1 MAAQKKSAPRKVGRP
16 TKYTPELAE
25 KICDLIREGLSE
37 REICSQKGMPDAS
50 TLGRWKDN
58 NQEFCIQSA
67 RAREESA
74 ALYRE
79 KALGIAQETAKTAV
93 KVLRGEI
100 TDALGEPVKDL
111 PRGYVEAQ
119 KLLVQELNREAAI
132 RDDRNYGDRRRVAV
146 TGADGG
152 AVKIETKQVTSLS
165 NEELLEIARMEL
177 PENEGE
183 DR

>member
-1 MAAQKKSAPRKVGRP
+1 MAAQKKSAPRKLGRP
-16 TKYTPELAE
+16 TKYTPELAA

-50 TLGRWKDN
+50 TLGRWKDS
-58 NQEFCIQSA
+58 NQDFCIQSA

-79 KALGIAQETAKTAV
+79 KALQVAQESADVAAKI
-93 KVLRGEI
+93 LRGDL
-100 TDALGEPVKDL
+100 TNSLGDQVYDL

-119 KLLVQELNREAAI
+119 KLLIQELNREAAL

-165 NEELLEIARMEL
+165 NEELLEIARMEF

>member
-67 RAREESA
+67 RARKASA
-74 ALYRE
+74 EKFNDELLELQANLNNELQTRLLNGDDFPKGTVEAFKVLMQE
-79 KALGIAQETAKTAV
+79 KARQISW
-93 KVLRGEI
+93 
-100 TDALGEPVKDL
+100 
-111 PRGYVEAQ
+111 
-119 KLLVQELNREAAI
+119 
-132 RDDRNYGDRRRVAV
+132 RDDSRYGDRK
-146 TGADGG
+146 T
-152 AVKIETKQVTSLS
+152 VKIQSDTPDLS
-165 NEELLEIARMEL
+165 TIDMEKLKAARELLYDET
-177 PENEGE
+177 PDT
-183 DR
+183 DRT

>member
-1 MAAQKKSAPRKVGRP
+1 MRACLRGKFALKKECQTPQHLVG
-16 TKYTPELAE
+16 
-25 KICDLIREGLSE
+25 
-37 REICSQKGMPDAS
+37 
-50 TLGRWKDN
+50 GRITIKN
-58 NQEFCIQSA
+58 FAFSP

-93 KVLRGEI
+93 KALRGEI